1 MQPRLMRAAWSAPTG
16 SFSILVR
23 IDPHAADSPA
33 YLAATCIPFQYPRA
47 DRPSCSS
54 RRLLLYPPAVN
65 LSVSSCGSTLMQPR
79 LRFAV
84 SARNNHSFSILVRID
99 PHAAP
104 RALFERWH
112 QLHDFQYPRADRP
125 SCSTPLRLPAPEQQQ
140 AFSILV
146 RIDPHAAY
154 SHIWTARRS
163 QAFQYPRADRPSCSD
178 DIPEA
183 VLIVIHLSVSSCGS
197 TLMQPWSVLLPFA
210 VTEPAFSILVRID
223 PHAAQVLAA

>member
-1 MQPRLMRAAWSAPTG
+1 MLDNSSMSQFFT
-16 SFSILVR
+16 FSILVR
-23 IDPHAADSPA
+23 IDPHAAKIDASCLVSA
-33 YLAATCIPFQYPRA
+33 NRIFQYPRA
-47 DRPSCSS
+47 DRPSCSGFAS
-54 RRLLLYPPAVN
+54 ISGSYMYT
-65 LSVSSCGSTLMQPR
+65 LSVSSCGSTLMQLPQAAA
-79 LRFAV
+79 L
-84 SARNNHSFSILVRID
+84 SSCCEPFSILVRID

-163 QAFQYPRADRPSCSD
+163 QAFQYPRADRPTCSD